1 MNDIENKNVGYET
14 SDISTRN
21 LYISGGVLI
30 VLLIVII
37 AGLNE
42 LFLANREQEVTDK
55 VLQAESSELRE
66 LQAREAEALHSFKM
80 LDQEN
85 GVVRIPIDRA
95 MQLVAEEDFEQRRN
109 R

>member
-1 MNDIENKNVGYET
+1 MNDLENNKVGYET

-37 AGLNE
+37 VGLNE
-42 LFLANREQEVTDK
+42 LFLANREQEVSEK
-55 VLQAESSELRE
+55 VLQADSSELRE
-66 LQAREAEALHSFKM
+66 LEAREAEALHSYEM
-80 LDQEN
+80 LDREN
-85 GVVRIPIDRA
+85 DVVQIPIDRA
-95 MQLVAEEDFEQRRN
+95 MQLVAEEDFQKRRN

>member
-1 MNDIENKNVGYET
+1 MNDLENNKVGYET

-37 AGLNE
+37 VGLNE
-42 LFLANREQEVTDK
+42 LFLANREQEVSEK
-55 VLQAESSELRE
+55 VLQADSSELRE
-66 LQAREAEALHSFKM
+66 LEAREAEALHSYEM
-80 LDQEN
+80 LDREN
-85 GVVRIPIDRA
+85 DVVQIPIDLA
-95 MQLVAEEDFEQRRN
+95 MQLVAEEDFQKRRN